1 MYTDIHLVRQLGR
14 AMIADFYREFCPFI
28 ASAHIPAMQFA
39 ELGACSG
46 LDSTPVSVQQAAEF
60 VPNVGPT
67 LPENVTGEL
76 DLTQCL
82 NGPLENATAASR
94 GLVYEPAC
102 KNFFSNASQVAV
114 GVPVTATVVPPIL
127 SPPAAAALGR

>member
-1 MYTDIHLVRQLGR
+1 MS
-14 AMIADFYREFCPFI
+14 M
-28 ASAHIPAMQFA
+28 
-39 ELGACSG
+39 
-46 LDSTPVSVQQAAEF
+46 QQAPEF

-82 NGPLENATAASR
+82 NGLLENATAASR
-94 GLVYEPAC
+94 GFVYEPAC

-114 GVPVTATVVPPIL
+114 GIPVTALVVHPIL
-127 SPPAAAALGR
+127 SPPAASVLGR